1 MTRGGTAQGKAA
13 HDLEALS
20 WRTLSV
26 RKRLVEE
33 LSGAVRGSGVGRAR
47 GLETL
52 SLETLSVG

>member
-33 LSGAVRGSGVGRAR
+33 LSGTAQCCRVGRAR